1 MKKRNHNKLGNYTLG
16 LLLVLLLTMACKTQ
30 MVETSAPF
38 TIEEK
43 VYFYWAGG
51 QPGAHGTTVR
61 IRGQQTSMNVSFS
74 KIYFQNH
81 EYEIVPVFDSH
92 GFLLEGNFSEYKPDD
107 MILHADPVQEYGNT
121 PPDVEN
127 KIPFELEKDEAII
140 VYSVNGME
148 GFHKV
153 TGMKELDRVFRP

>member
-1 MKKRNHNKLGNYTLG
+1 MKLRKIHTSGFFISAV
-16 LLLVLLLTMACKTQ
+16 LLVLLLSMSCKTQ
-30 MVETSAPF
+30 YVETSAPF

-43 VYFYWAGG
+43 VYFHWAGG
-51 QPGAHGTTVR
+51 QQGAHGTTIR
-61 IRGQQTSMNVSFS
+61 IRGEQTSMNVSFS

-81 EYEIVPVFDSH
+81 EYEIAPVFTSN

-121 PPDVEN
+121 PPDVEK
-127 KIPFELEKDEAII
+127 KIPFELEADEAII
-140 VYSVNGME
+140 VYSVNGRE